1 MFPHQRQFPSRT
13 AARRY
18 LPVSAFPR
26 RSPHPRLVRPLF
38 RRRTDSEHG
47 QALVEFALV
56 FPIFILLIVG
66 LIEFSLAFNALLS
79 VNFAS
84 RDAALLAAEAGED
97 IGADCVILSSIDDDV
112 QLPASRVRISQVR
125 IYWADSQGAEL
136 GAQVYARTGST
147 NCTQPDGTTIAVP
160 YTLQGGSDYP
170 ETQRCS
176 VLAGCPEDPG
186 HTELD
191 NIGVSITYA
200 YTWVTPMAQIITF
213 GGTGFT
219 LTHANVMRM
228 EPVL

>member
-1 MFPHQRQFPSRT
+1 MPAHPF
-13 AARRY
+13 AMRR
-18 LPVSAFPR
+18 LR
-26 RSPHPRLVRPLF
+26 RL
-38 RRRTDSEHG
+38 RREPAERG
-47 QALVEFALV
+47 QTMVEFALV

-97 IGADCVILSSIDDDV
+97 IGADCVILASIDADV
-112 QLPASRVRISQVR
+112 QPPASRVRISQVR
-125 IYWADSQGAEL
+125 IYWANSQGTEL
-136 GAQVYARTGST
+136 AANVYSRTGSLT
-147 NCTQPDGTTIAVP
+147 CTQPDSSTITVP
-160 YTLQGGSDYP
+160 YTLQGGSNYG
-170 ETQRCS
+170 ETLRCS

-191 NIGVSITYA
+191 NIGVSITYS
-200 YTWVTPMAQIITF
+200 YSWVTPMAKIITL

>member
-1 MFPHQRQFPSRT
+1 MFEKWRQLPRRT

-18 LPVSAFPR
+18 LPVRVFARGKPDPVSVR
-26 RSPHPRLVRPLF
+26 RN
-38 RRRTDSEHG
+38 DSERG
-47 QALVEFALV
+47 QTLVEFALV

-97 IGADCVILSSIDDDV
+97 SGADCVVLASIDEDV
-112 QLPASRVRISQVR
+112 QPPASRVRIAEVR

-136 GAQVYARTGST
+136 DAQVYRRNSGAPL
-147 NCTQPDGTTIAVP
+147 NCNVPGLPATLP
-160 YTLQGGSDYP
+160 YTLQGGSSYP
-170 ETQRCS
+170 ENERCS

-191 NIGVSITYA
+191 NIGVSITYS
-200 YTWVTPMAQIITF
+200 YSWVTPMAKIISL